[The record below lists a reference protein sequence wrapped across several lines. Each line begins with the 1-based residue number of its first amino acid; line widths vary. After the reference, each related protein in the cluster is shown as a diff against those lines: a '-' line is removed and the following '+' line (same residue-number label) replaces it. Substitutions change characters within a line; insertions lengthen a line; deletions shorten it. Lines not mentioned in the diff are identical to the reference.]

1 MEDYPSNS
9 QKPKVEKKPA
19 ATQDGKHEQKKQ
31 EVKQITVG
39 TVTRRKKPLGRRV
52 METFGGGDAQSVG
65 AYILQDVLLPAAKDM
80 VADAV
85 SQGIE
90 KMLFGE
96 SRGRRSRSS
105 SASYSGNSRTPY
117 NSSYNGGNRYAV
129 NPGHRQ
135 EPRREM
141 SHRGRAMHNF
151 DEIVLDSRVE
161 ATEVLDNLYNLIQ
174 QYDVA
179 TVADLYNMVGVTGDF
194 TDEKWGWVDLRG
206 AEVRHVRDGYLLDL
220 PRPEHIV

>member
-9 QKPKVEKKPA
+9 QKPKVDKKPA
-19 ATQDGKHEQKKQ
+19 AKQDGKPEQKKP

-52 METFGGGDAQSVG
+52 METFGGGDAQGVG
-65 AYILQDVLLPAAKDM
+65 SYILQDVLLPAAKDM

-96 SRGRRSRSS
+96 SRGRRTRSS
-105 SASYSGNSRTPY
+105 SSGYSGGNNRTPY
-117 NSSYNGGNRYAV
+117 NSSYNGGSRYAV

-135 EPRREM
+135 EPRQM
-141 SHRGRAMHNF
+141 SHRGRATHNF
-151 DEIVLDSRVE
+151 DEIVLDSRAE
-161 ATEVLDNLYNLIQ
+161 ATEVLDNLYSMIS

-194 TDEKWGWVDLRG
+194 TDEKWGWVELHG
-206 AEVRHVRDGYLLDL
+206 AQVRHVRDGYLLEL
-220 PRPEHIV
+220 PRPEHLG